1 MKTAQFEARYLDV
14 QWRDPGTVMR
24 VSASLEPLLILED
37 GGIWKMDAHVF
48 NGYQSRIGFRI
59 LDKKTLS
66 HPPYFVIGRGV
77 HEDLL
82 PVVDPAT
89 NETWWIESSGWDAG
103 QQRHNSRLQRT
114 VGEAVVC
121 VQGVQVT
128 IHNHSLN
135 FTVDELNAF
144 LEDFKSDLWELIF
157 SPRGTVRGK
166 VEKGVPNIL
175 GQDLSQALLEF
186 AGAAEKIAA
195 HLEVTLAEV
204 VEKRPL
210 RAVRPLGKTFVELAV
225 RSHARQLSSRG
236 FIESP
241 DTSAN
246 RYVHYLLRRLVF
258 MVEQLEQMA
267 LRQKTDVSK
276 RAEERAAWSADIAS
290 KTHTPVRQDVFHS
303 ELEKLE
309 KELERDLDT
318 FDRLSQGADRRH
330 SAKEDLCAYTFLL
343 GKKLDGNDTD
353 FFCTELDHRNFQ
365 DSYETY
371 CVVTLPE
378 HIAAYLGTRAKESR
392 QNSRN
397 QIRITGWLTK
407 SHDTNRSG
415 KKFFKM
421 QFRHVEKIQLLGPFA
436 AHQMQD
442 RLEDLSRK
450 GWQTAL
456 TPKEKQERDR
466 EAKAL
471 AAKAR
476 HFAERAGQ
484 LDRTLADLRSF
495 RQRLR
500 KLGRLF
506 AERRIGTSATFPAS
520 MTFVRNPH
528 YCAAKAAHDRIQE
541 LSGIEDHLMNLMMAV
556 EDIGLV
562 NVSNLYEKWCL
573 VQVIKVLRDGFGFQP
588 QADWKKI
595 LVEGILG
602 QSHNI
607 SLAFHGQSEWTA
619 KLVYEK
625 VLANG
630 RRPDF
635 VLELVTPCYEL
646 KVAPE
651 AATWFE
657 SGRQSVQLVL
667 DAKFRERWRPG
678 ELSRLLEK
686 LYKEKD
692 YSTDGQDAVFI
703 LHPCE
708 DLGIPPTSPLTWGQ
722 SSDYGQADQH
732 KRGAIRLSPRY
743 GTGSSIDNLQR
754 LFGMVFQQASHFLA
768 AADNWMWTDALCI
781 GCGKSVDGRNVQL
794 KRTTTKAGK
803 ARWEMNCHDCEL
815 LTVKTNCFNCGR
827 DIFKNGYHWTYHR
840 TRAESQAN
848 IVCPGCEC
856 FFDEAAA
863 ARF

>member
-14 QWRDPGTVMR
+14 QWRDPGTVTR
-24 VSASLEPLLILED
+24 VSASLEPLLIIEEA
-37 GGIWKMDAHVF
+37 GTWKMDAHVF
-48 NGYQSRIGFRI
+48 NGYHSRIGFRI
-59 LDKKTLS
+59 LDKTLA
-66 HPPYFVIGRGV
+66 HRPYFIVGHGV
-77 HEDLL
+77 REQLFSI
-82 PVVDPAT
+82 VDPAT
-89 NETWWIESSGWDAG
+89 SDTWWIESSGWDAG
-103 QQRHNSRLQRT
+103 RQRHNSRLQRT

-121 VQGVQVT
+121 IQGVQVA
-128 IHNHSLN
+128 IYNHSLN

-144 LEDFKSDLWELIF
+144 LGDFKSDLWELIF
-157 SPRGTVRGK
+157 SPNGTVRGE
-166 VEKGVPNIL
+166 VEKGVPNVL
-175 GQDLSQALLEF
+175 GQDFYQAILEF

-195 HLEVTLAEV
+195 HLEVTLTEV

-225 RSHARQLSSRG
+225 RGHARQLSSRG

-241 DTSAN
+241 DTPAN
-246 RYVHYLLRRLVF
+246 RYVHYLLRRLIF
-258 MVEQLEQMA
+258 MIEQLEQMA
-267 LRQKTDVSK
+267 LRQKADVSK
-276 RAEERAAWSADIAS
+276 RAHERAVWSADIAS
-290 KTHTPVRQDVFHS
+290 KTHVPVREDVFYS
-303 ELEKLE
+303 ELANLE
-309 KELERDLDT
+309 KELEHDLKA
-318 FDRLSQGADRRH
+318 FESLSQGPGDSGFATER
-330 SAKEDLCAYTFLL
+330 LQTYTFLL
-343 GKKLDGNDTD
+343 GKKLKENGNE
-353 FFCTELDHRNFQ
+353 FFCDELDYRNFR
-365 DSYETY
+365 DTYDTY
-371 CVVTLPE
+371 CIVTLPE
-378 HIAAYLGTRAKESR
+378 DIAAHLGCRAAMRR

-397 QIRITGWLTK
+397 RIQITGWLVK
-407 SHDTNRSG
+407 SSDTSSNGTS
-415 KKFFKM
+415 FFRMRFK
-421 QFRHVEKIQLLGPFA
+421 HVEKIELLGPFA
-436 AHQMQD
+436 AQQMRH
-442 RLEDLSRK
+442 RLQVLLK
-450 GWQTAL
+450 NGWQAAL
-456 TPKEKQERDR
+456 TPKEQQERNK

-476 HFAERAGQ
+476 QFAARAEQ
-484 LDRTLADLRSF
+484 LDKTVADLRSF

-506 AERRIGTSATFPAS
+506 SEQQITISATLPTS

-541 LSGIEDHLMNLMMAV
+541 LSGIEDHLMNSMMAV

-573 VQVIKVLRDGFGFQP
+573 LQVIKVLRDGFGFQP
-588 QADWKKI
+588 QADWKRV
-595 LVEGILG
+595 LVNGVLS
-602 QSHNI
+602 QSYNI
-607 SLAFHGQSEWTA
+607 SLTFHGLEEWTA

-635 VLELVTPCYEL
+635 VLELSTPYYEQEL
-646 KVAPE
+646 ASEGV
-651 AATWFE
+651 TWFQ
-657 SGRQSVQLVL
+657 SGRESIQLVL

-678 ELSRLLEK
+678 ELAQLLDE
-686 LYKEKD
+686 LCREKD
-692 YSTDGQDAVFI
+692 YSAEGRDAVFI
-703 LHPCE
+703 LHPCQ
-708 DLGIPPTSPLTWGQ
+708 DSGMPRTSPLAWGQ

-732 KRGAIRLSPRY
+732 KRGAIYLSPRH

-754 LFGMVFQQASHFLA
+754 LFGMVFQQVSHFLA
-768 AADNWMWTDALCI
+768 GAGNWMWTDALCI
-781 GCGKSVDGRNVQL
+781 GCGRPVDGRDVQL
-794 KRTTTKAGK
+794 KQTSTKAGK
-803 ARWEMNCHDCEL
+803 VRWELNCHDCEL